1 MMVRQLQSL
10 IIAAGV
16 GAMTV
21 LYIMATRHARTRAR
35 QELEDHYTKEGY
47 DAIEARQLANSI
59 SDSSLRNEL
68 RQRGW
73 LRED

>member
-1 MMVRQLQSL
+1 MRQLQSL

-21 LYIMATRHARTRAR
+21 LYIMATRTARNRAR
-35 QELEDHYTKEGY
+35 QELEDHYMKEGY

-68 RQRGW
+68 RERGW